1 VALGAIALLLS
12 TVVSCGQKDREPAPD
27 NVPLEVNA
35 WARQTV
41 DLLRSGLGAER
52 PIPNIYLPDGRESA
66 YDVSAAVV
74 ALVLSGQRLTA
85 EQLAGFV
92 QVASDSWNP
101 RLKVWKS
108 GAVPSSATAGM
119 VLTALDAL
127 RDQSADQL
135 SDSGDTARL
144 RALAAASATDQS
156 PRPGSEASG
165 RALTTIEQA
174 LTRRAWIT
182 PQVAG
187 LLRSLPRT
195 APPSAAGEQRV
206 VLGQVARLMEADQ
219 ITPHPVAFALVAQA
233 LHRWDVDFRL
243 SSDARD
249 FLEEVLLYRAMRSVA
264 VRDGS
269 AYADL
274 VTSLRLLGSP
284 IPEPGSAGYFAH
296 VRDSSANIAVRL
308 AYEAP
313 VPGDL
318 VERDAT
324 GLRGPDLNPDHVALL
339 AKASVGEHW
348 SCGSELGRVLRRS
361 LSLIRGGSA
370 VLTELSSLRVAQAWW
385 VATAAVRCHIGP
397 NAAQVQSRLTDL
409 VSARMRTTLSRGG
422 ASAMERALSLSALL
436 EVACANPATAPE
448 LDATRLV
455 QRALAVT
462 NPHGGAGYRTGQV
475 DPFVT
480 ESVSRILSF
489 ADHGCG
495 AKSRS

>member
-1 VALGAIALLLS
+1 VSTGAVRRAVALGAIALLLS

-385 VATAAVRCHIGP
+385 VATAAVRCHI
-397 NAAQVQSRLTDL
+397 V
-409 VSARMRTTLSRGG
+409 RTQHRSNRG
-422 ASAMERALSLSALL
+422 SPTS
-436 EVACANPATAPE
+436 
-448 LDATRLV
+448 
-455 QRALAVT
+455 
-462 NPHGGAGYRTGQV
+462 
-475 DPFVT
+475 
-480 ESVSRILSF
+480 
-489 ADHGCG
+489 
-495 AKSRS
+495 

>member
-1 VALGAIALLLS
+1 MALGAIALLLS

-324 GLRGPDLNPDHVALL
+324 GLRGPDLNPDHVVLL
-339 AKASVGEHW
+339 AKASVGETW
-348 SCGSELGRVLRRS
+348 TCGSELERVLRRS
-361 LSLIRGGSA
+361 LSLIHG
-370 VLTELSSLRVAQAWW
+370 
-385 VATAAVRCHIGP
+385 
-397 NAAQVQSRLTDL
+397 
-409 VSARMRTTLSRGG
+409 
-422 ASAMERALSLSALL
+422 
-436 EVACANPATAPE
+436 
-448 LDATRLV
+448 V
-455 QRALAVT
+455 QR
-462 NPHGGAGYRTGQV
+462 
-475 DPFVT
+475 
-480 ESVSRILSF
+480 S
-489 ADHGCG
+489 
-495 AKSRS
+495 

>member
-1 VALGAIALLLS
+1 MALGVIALLLS
-12 TVVSCGQKDREPAPD
+12 PLVSCGQRDREPAPD
-27 NVPLEVNA
+27 NVPLEVNV

-41 DLLRSGLGAER
+41 DLLRSGLGDER

-85 EQLAGFV
+85 DDQKGYV
-92 QVASDSWNP
+92 QVAKDSWDP

-119 VLTALDAL
+119 VLTALDVL

-135 SDSGDTARL
+135 KDSGDVARL
-144 RALAAASATDQS
+144 RALADATATDQD

-187 LLRSLPRT
+187 LLRSLSRT
-195 APPSAAGEQRV
+195 VPPSAAGEQRI

-243 SSDARD
+243 SSHARD
-249 FLEEVLLYRAMRSVA
+249 FLDEILLFRAMRSVA
-264 VRDGS
+264 IRDGS

-274 VTSLRLLGSP
+274 VTSLRLLGRP
-284 IPEPGSAGYFAH
+284 IPEPDSAGYFAH

-308 AYEAP
+308 AHEAP
-313 VPGDL
+313 IPRDL

-324 GLRGPDLNPDHVALL
+324 GLRGPELNPDHVALL
-339 AKASVGEHW
+339 AKASVGEKW

-361 LSLIRGGSA
+361 LSLIHAGSA
-370 VLTELSSLRVAQAWW
+370 VLAELTSFRVAQAWW
-385 VATAAVRCHIGP
+385 VATAAVRCHISP

-409 VSARMRTTLSRGG
+409 VSARMRTTLSTGG

-436 EVACANPATAPE
+436 EAACANPATAPE

-462 NPHGGAGYRTGQV
+462 NAHGGAGYRSGQV

-495 AKSRS
+495 AKTHS

>member
-1 VALGAIALLLS
+1 MVLGAIALLLS

-324 GLRGPDLNPDHVALL
+324 GLRGPDLNPDHAALL